1 MSQIVLTSPNRKVQ
15 GVFHT
20 REDARKYQEAKPD
33 WTEVVLTCSKCGL
46 KIVVENGLP
55 HKCPHF

>member
-1 MSQIVLTSPNRKVQ
+1 MNQVILASPNRRVR
-15 GVFHT
+15 GIFNS

-46 KIVVENGLP
+46 ELTVVDGSP
-55 HKCPHF
+55 HKCPHY